1 MITLSLIVIYSVFR
15 TVKNYYLQLFLKECK
30 YIAKDK
36 KMPEY
41 ISDDIFSNSDW
52 QDFNEELFNEEN
64 CDEEYFSEEN

>member
-1 MITLSLIVIYSVFR
+1 
-15 TVKNYYLQLFLKECK
+15 
-30 YIAKDK
+30 
-36 KMPEY
+36 MPEY